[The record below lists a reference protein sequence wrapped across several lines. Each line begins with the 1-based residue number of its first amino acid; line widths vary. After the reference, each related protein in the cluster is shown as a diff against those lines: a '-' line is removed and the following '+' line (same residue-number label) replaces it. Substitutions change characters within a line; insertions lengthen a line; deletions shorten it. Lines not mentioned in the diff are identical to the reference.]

1 MARPAEVLD
10 LTQMSASRLEAT
22 RCLYRWSL
30 QYIHGRREPDSEA
43 TIVGKAVHE
52 ALEHTVNWVQQQIKE
67 QEAVK
72 AGTVKRPKVI
82 EFPGPRTA
90 AVGAI
95 VEAFVKVAQ
104 EDAAAAGI
112 DLNKT
117 TVEEIGRMARKAIGI
132 LQGLDP
138 AKVRVEYEFSVP
150 LPPGVRR
157 PGTFRG
163 FMDLLV
169 IDGERGRII
178 DVKTGRTPYD
188 VTEDEKLQLLLY
200 ASAAE
205 QLFPEVKEWTLEL
218 HFVRLGVVAT
228 HVYTEEDRA
237 RAEAYLVEKANRIFD
252 AIGADFFPAQA
263 GKQCNHCPV
272 AQSCPLAL
280 SMVNE
285 EEPLTKEEAEELF
298 GVYLATE
305 RRLNQMKQ
313 RLQKA
318 VQMYGPLS
326 VGGEYLADYPVAS
339 QVWPNIEE
347 LEQVLNG
354 LGLNIRDYMKL
365 DETKLRR
372 LAEKQPAVLALAE
385 IKYGKRFEHRS
396 EPPAVEF

>member
-10 LTQMSASRLEAT
+10 LTQMSANRLEAT

-52 ALEHTVNWVQQQIKE
+52 ALEHTVNWIQQQIKE

-90 AVGAI
+90 AVGAF
-95 VEAFVKVAQ
+95 VDTLVKVTKV
-104 EDAAAAGI
+104 DASLVGI

-117 TVEEIGRMARKAIGI
+117 TLEEIGRMARKAIGI

-200 ASAAE
+200 AWAAE

-218 HFVRLGVVAT
+218 HFVRFSDVVSIHT
-228 HVYTEEDRA
+228 FTDEDRA

-252 AIGADFFPAQA
+252 AIEADMFPAQA

-280 SMVNE
+280 MVNE
-285 EEPLTKEEAEELF
+285 KEPLTKEEAEELF

-305 RRLNQMKQ
+305 RRLDLMKQ

-318 VQMYGPLS
+318 VQTYGPLTI
-326 VGGEYLADYPVAS
+326 GGEYLADYPVVS
-339 QVWPNIEE
+339 QVWPDIEA
-347 LEQVLNG
+347 LEQVLNE
-354 LGLNIRDYMKL
+354 LGLNLRDYMRL

-372 LAEKQPAVLALAE
+372 LAEQQPAVLALAVK
-385 IKYGKRFEHRS
+385 KYGKRFEHRS